1 MPFQALGLG
10 PKLVKAIAEQGYTE
24 PTPIQSRVIP
34 QIIEGHDMIGIAQT
48 GTGKTAA
55 FVLPILQKLATSGS
69 NSGRRRMRALI
80 ISPTR
85 ELAVQIDENVRQYAR
100 HLHLKFAT
108 VYGGVG
114 ENPQIAAL
122 RSGAEIVVATPGR
135 LLDLMRSGHVDSTDL
150 EFLVLDEAD
159 RMLDMGFL
167 PDIKRIINS
176 LPKQRQ
182 TLLFSATLSPEI
194 EKIAG
199 EFLDQPR
206 VAQVARRASPAET
219 VTQLVYEVPK
229 AAKFGLLQH
238 LLLDKSLDMVLV
250 FSRTKHGADKIARRL
265 NSAGIPTATL
275 HSNKSQN
282 QRLAALRGFKTGATR
297 VLVATDIAARGIDVE
312 GISHVINFDFPPQPE
327 DYVHRIGR
335 TGRAQAIG
343 DAISFVSA
351 DDAGNLR
358 ALEKFIGRGIPRKT
372 AEGFAISEAVKQEE
386 SRLTAGREAYEKER
400 GQSTGRSFER
410 SARTDRSARGDGG
423 RARPAARAASPGHQ
437 SGAATSRN
445 EQRSTRPAG
454 QTSGRREQSG
464 SRGPAT
470 GKASGAFGRSRSS
483 GRPSE
488 GRSSSGAA
496 SGRGRRGR

>member
-10 PKLVKAIAEQGYTE
+10 PKICKAIAEQGYTE
-24 PTPIQSRVIP
+24 PTPIQTRVIP
-34 QIIEGHDMIGIAQT
+34 QIIEGHDTIGIAQT

-55 FVLPILQKLATSGS
+55 FVLPILQKLSTSGS
-69 NSGRRRMRALI
+69 HSGRRKMRVLI

-85 ELAVQIDENVRQYAR
+85 ELSLQIDENVRQYAR
-100 HLHLKFAT
+100 HLNLKFAT

-114 ENPQIAAL
+114 EGPQISAL
-122 RSGAEIVVATPGR
+122 RAGAEIVVATPGR
-135 LLDLMRSGHVDSTDL
+135 LLDLMRSGHVDSSDL

-167 PDIKRIINS
+167 PDIRRIINT

-194 EKIAG
+194 EKVAG
-199 EFLDQPR
+199 EFLDHPK

-219 VTQLVYEVPK
+219 VSQLVYEVPK

-265 NSAGIPTATL
+265 NTAGIPTATL

-282 QRLAALRGFKTGATR
+282 QRIAALKGFKSGATR

-335 TGRAQAIG
+335 TGRALAIG
-343 DAISFVSA
+343 DAISFISA
-351 DDAGNLR
+351 DDLGNLR
-358 ALEKFIGRGIPRKT
+358 ALEKFIGRGIPRKA
-372 AEGFAISEAVKQEE
+372 AEGFAVSEAVKQEE
-386 SRLTAGREAYEKER
+386 SRQLAGKEAYEKER
-400 GQSTGRSFER
+400 GPGGRPGGRSQGRPER
-410 SARTDRSARGDGG
+410 PSFGRSDSGRSQGG
-423 RARPAARAASPGHQ
+423 NARPASRAGAGAS
-437 SGAATSRN
+437 
-445 EQRSTRPAG
+445 RPAG
-454 QTSGRREQSG
+454 DSRE
-464 SRGPAT
+464 
-470 GKASGAFGRSRSS
+470 RSS
-483 GRPSE
+483 AARPSRP
-488 GRSSSGAA
+488 GASTSSPRPAGARPSGQSTSAPRSFSRPSGTA
-496 SGRGRRGR
+496 STSKGPRRGR